1 MSADLQRWDEEG
13 REGLVPPAV
22 KTAVRGMT
30 VSQLTEVIDVLR
42 PYVTGMMGELSPK
55 LIELYRGYLRERGLA
70 AGIYAHAPVRE
81 PVKEEEVVESTAVD
95 GRILGEKVLL
105 ELERLAKEDDD

>member
-1 MSADLQRWDEEG
+1 MSGLQRWDEEG

-22 KTAVRGMT
+22 KTAVRGQT
-30 VSQLTEVIDVLR
+30 VAELTAVIDYLR
-42 PYVTGMMGELSPK
+42 PYVTGMMGEVSPIM
-55 LIELYRGYLRERGLA
+55 IELFRKYLRERALLA
-70 AGIYAHAPVRE
+70 GAYLHQPVRE

-105 ELERLAKEDDD
+105 ELERLAREDDE

>member
-1 MSADLQRWDEEG
+1 MTDLQRWDEEG

-22 KTAVRGMT
+22 KTAVRGQT
-30 VSQLTEVIDVLR
+30 VAQLTEVIEVLR

-55 LIELYRGYLRERGLA
+55 MVELYRIYLRERALLA
-70 AGIYAHAPVRE
+70 GAYLHAPVRE

-95 GRILGEKVLL
+95 GRILGERVLL
-105 ELERLAKEDDD
+105 ELERLAGEDDDG